1 MCGRPLAAM
10 ELGDVLGDATH
21 SVYILYISFYILYI
35 NFHCTLYM
43 VVGMVNNH
51 NRQLIPVE

>member
-1 MCGRPLAAM
+1 MAM

-21 SVYILYISFYILYI
+21 SAYILYVNFYILYI